1 MHFLDFSNT
10 LLGGAY
16 KSPPLEQVFV
26 AGWEFSAGLP
36 PILQPMVDL
45 TAHVKSAPELVHVH
59 GPVQGLF
66 GVLARLL
73 FGFPDVEIPGEGDG
87 RHRYIVPRLP
97 GRCDKTVAKVQGI
110 VGVQDHAQHQRMAG
124 GDHVI
129 QGFRSPGGRNVN
141 RRMWFLQGQGHQ
153 VRLFNLKMVPVER
166 EPGCRPQPLDDADSF
181 LEPLLAFSA
190 VDAITP
196 VFVPRRAASEPG
208 VKPAVA
214 DNIQGSR
221 LFSQPYRVMQSRHQ
235 YRGPQP
241 NCLGLSS
248 HMGGKQQGRR
258 AKAVPGE
265 VVLRQPG
272 PNETQLLA
280 GSDLFGGLFQ
290 HLFGIDPFR
299 PGDMGKEP
307 ELHYTTPPRLG
318 GLIPTGNRK
327 KPKLKLRALFHIT
340 PHPATA
346 GVTGTVPF

>member
-1 MHFLDFSNT
+1 M
-10 LLGGAY
+10 
-16 KSPPLEQVFV
+16 
-26 AGWEFSAGLP
+26 
-36 PILQPMVDL
+36 
-45 TAHVKSAPELVHVH
+45 VHVH

-129 QGFRSPGGRNVN
+129 QGFRGPGGRNVN
-141 RRMWFLQGQGHQ
+141 RRMRLLQRQGHQ

-166 EPGCRPQPLDDADSF
+166 EPGCSPQPLDDADSF
-181 LEPLLAFSA
+181 LEPLLTFPAI
-190 VDAITP
+190 DAITP
-196 VFVPRRAASEPG
+196 VFVPGRAASEPS

-214 DNIQGSR
+214 DNIQRSR
-221 LFSQPYRVMQSRHQ
+221 LFSQPYGVMQSRHQ
-235 YRGPQP
+235 DGGPQP
-241 NCLGLSS
+241 DCLGLSS
-248 HMGGKQQGRR
+248 HVGGKQQGRR

-307 ELHYTTPPRLG
+307 ELHNTTPRRLAA
-318 GLIPTGNRK
+318 LVPTGNRK
-327 KPKLKLRALFHIT
+327 ESKAKARIIISHYPPPRHRRGNGYRALLIVLRHAPGRLCQLRHAGWT
-340 PHPATA
+340 VGHPTWTIPANPPQ
-346 GVTGTVPF
+346 VE